1 MLRYIKLQG
10 KRRKDNMVHIGFQ
23 KRESLMITGVDLIR
37 RDEFSASYWDN
48 AGGAR
53 WAFFA
58 IFVILIIIVL
68 LGTLRVNKKRARQ
81 GLQPVYGTRWMTPPS
96 YGQSQHQ
103 YDQPDHRRDPDLP
116 SAYVPTYT
124 ATANEYDMGYYDAN
138 GVFHAN
144 PNAKSPIPQPPKVHQ
159 RSESTTVTDENSH
172 NTPGGTPIASNL
184 PHDLT
189 GNNQHV
195 DDNDSIGD
203 FYRPPQGP
211 PPNRNLTSTSPENTN
226 TNTET
231 TQNHTSNITTESMPG
246 SFLRP
251 SGPPPQSSSSSP
263 SLPQNATGNEIREF
277 DNPIPTSSSTSTPSN
292 GDSLPNY
299 SEGSNPPII
308 KEKN

>member
-1 MLRYIKLQG
+1 MPEELDG
-10 KRRKDNMVHIGFQ
+10 HFCHI
-23 KRESLMITGVDLIR
+23 RHLNNNSIIRDITC
-37 RDEFSASYWDN
+37 EQEKSSS
-48 AGGAR
+48 
-53 WAFFA
+53 
-58 IFVILIIIVL
+58 
-68 LGTLRVNKKRARQ
+68 

-172 NTPGGTPIASNL
+172 NTPGGAPIASNL

-211 PPNRNLTSTSPENTN
+211 PPNRSLTSTSPENTN
-226 TNTET
+226 TNTNTET
-231 TQNHTSNITTESMPG
+231 NQNHTSNITTESMPG

-251 SGPPPQSSSSSP
+251 SGLPPQSSSSSP

-277 DNPIPTSSSTSTPSN
+277 DNPIPHHHQHQHQVMEIV
-292 GDSLPNY
+292 Y
-299 SEGSNPPII
+299 PII
-308 KEKN
+308 PKDQILQLSKKRIKNQTNKNMVLKVF

>member
-1 MLRYIKLQG
+1 MGI
-10 KRRKDNMVHIGFQ
+10 
-23 KRESLMITGVDLIR
+23 
-37 RDEFSASYWDN
+37 
-48 AGGAR
+48 
-53 WAFFA
+53 FA

-172 NTPGGTPIASNL
+172 NTPGGAPIASNL

-211 PPNRNLTSTSPENTN
+211 PPNRSLTSTSPENTN

-231 TQNHTSNITTESMPG
+231 TQNHTLT
-246 SFLRP
+246 
-251 SGPPPQSSSSSP
+251 
-263 SLPQNATGNEIREF
+263 
-277 DNPIPTSSSTSTPSN
+277 
-292 GDSLPNY
+292 
-299 SEGSNPPII
+299 
-308 KEKN
+308 

>member
-1 MLRYIKLQG
+1 MLDIHIHTLG
-10 KRRKDNMVHIGFQ
+10 KKDNMAHIGFQ
-23 KRESLMITGVDLIR
+23 KRESLMFTGVVNLIR
-37 RDEFSASYWDN
+37 RDEFSNSYWDN

-159 RSESTTVTDENSH
+159 RSESTTVTDENAHTQGGVPITSTLP
-172 NTPGGTPIASNL
+172 NDLPG
-184 PHDLT
+184 
-189 GNNQHV
+189 NQHV

-211 PPNRNLTSTSPENTN
+211 PPNRNTPSSSSPENTN
-226 TNTET
+226 DNAEIN
-231 TQNHTSNITTESMPG
+231 QNHTSNVATESMPG

-251 SGPPPQSSSSSP
+251 AGPPPPPQS
-263 SLPQNATGNEIREF
+263 QNGNEEELI
-277 DNPIPTSSSTSTPSN
+277 DNPIPSSSTTTTTSN
-292 GDSLPNY
+292 GDSLPKY
-299 SEGSNPPII
+299 SEGSNPSIV